1 MALTPMARFGSVI
14 RNPAE
19 VRHEA
24 AINQRTALPLRQSPQ
39 Q

>member
-14 RNPAE
+14 PHPAE
-19 VRHEA
+19 ERHEA